1 MLLLTLNIPRP
12 KSSRRSPFA
21 RAEAQASISSHL
33 LRNGVIA
40 GLVLVIG
47 ILAAW
52 YLLPSEEKK
61 VKKQF
66 RLLSQYVSK
75 EPGEDLFSMANRIQ
89 NMGQLFAETCEFK
102 IEDDPLYSLSGD
114 YTRDEVKGY
123 ALRARS
129 YFSDLSL
136 KFEDLKVEFPQK
148 GMAKVQ
154 LTGRLTGKSTT
165 GEALDEARELGCVL
179 RKIEKKWL
187 LSRLEVVEVL
197 KK

>member
-1 MLLLTLNIPRP
+1 MVN
-12 KSSRRSPFA
+12 F
-21 RAEAQASISSHL
+21 
-33 LRNGVIA
+33 RNALIA
-40 GLVLVIG
+40 ALVLVFG
-47 ILAAW
+47 ILATL
-52 YLLPSEEKK
+52 YFLPGERKK
-61 VKKQF
+61 VEKQF
-66 RLLSQYVSK
+66 RLLSQYVAK

-136 KFEDLKVEFPQK
+136 KFDDVEVNFPEK
-148 GMAKVQ
+148 GTAKVK
-154 LTGRLTGKSTT
+154 LTGRLTGKSTV
-165 GEALDEARELGCVL
+165 GEAVDETRELVCVL
-179 RKIEKKWL
+179 KKVEKKWL
-187 LSRLEVVEVL
+187 LTKLEGVEVL